1 MGSDFKLFSMN
12 SIFHPFYQKLY
23 QSTGGFFPILPL
35 GFQIFPGDFFQIR
48 NGQIILLGNIFNPR
62 IVGYYERDFE
72 EVSLLNESNWQIS
85 KGISKPYA
93 GRGSGHTPIDG
104 VFEYSK
110 QVIAFEDRGSFIFK
124 GQHPKSLK
132 LANWNSMQ
140 AELII
145 KMTQTYYS
153 FREVYVAT
161 EVASVANWTLAI
173 AGKENA
179 ELEIA
184 SEAES
189 FGLVDIFGHET
200 SRSIQSRD
208 IDYYEH
214 EKNRKWSF
222 FKAKKLVVQDDVQDY
237 FISDFLKNRR
247 LAYDWASSFFPNEIS
262 DEQLYFPDHYYVN
275 GRASILDLLQAN
287 QLNPNTALDYFKWS
301 NADFTDLE
309 TVFLHP

>member
-1 MGSDFKLFSMN
+1 MGSDFKFFSMN
-12 SIFHPFYQKLY
+12 SIFLPFYQKLH
-23 QSTGGFFPILPL
+23 QSTGGFFPVLPL
-35 GFQIFPGDFFQIR
+35 AFQLFPGDFFQIR

-62 IVGYYERDFE
+62 IVGNFERDFE
-72 EVSLLNESNWQIS
+72 DIASLNESNWQIS

-110 QVIAFEDRGSFIFK
+110 QVISFEDRGSFIFK

-153 FREVYVAT
+153 FREVYVVS
-161 EVASVANWTLAI
+161 EVASVDTWTLAI

-189 FGLVDIFGHET
+189 FGLVDIFGQES

-222 FKAKKLVVQDDVQDY
+222 FKAKKLVVQEDVQDY
-237 FISDFLKNRR
+237 FISDLLKKRH
-247 LAYDWASSFFPNEIS
+247 LAYNWSSTFFPIDIVE
-262 DEQLYFPDHYYVN
+262 DQVYFPDHYYAN
-275 GRASILDLLQAN
+275 SRASILDLLQVN
-287 QLNPNTALDYFKWS
+287 QLNPNTALDYFKWC

-309 TVFLHP
+309 TVFLHQ